1 VIELTEKEKKA
12 FKDVR
17 ESFIEEPLS
26 GIEDGL
32 IQSYYDADIYKEFKE
47 VAYRLAKRILIEAAK
62 KRGLEVDENDS
73 FGTNDIINNEELK
86 DFNPEFYEDYNALK
100 KYIES
105 ATKEMNVTEIEEFHR
120 KFVHIGGINDS
131 IRNFMTKYIPK
142 INSNLY
148 KLSYEIEQKET
159 KGEIP
164 EYPTDEDWGPED
176 DELEEIEVISSDD
189 AFDWVGDDDEWLKE
203 YENQQEEKREE
214 KLSDEELLECIKFL
228 NTYSKLMTYKG
239 NGQKI
244 VEELTELTKSK
255 KLKEFYD
262 DKKFMKKFEEI
273 MTHDKEKH
281 NYLFHGTQDLE
292 SAESILN
299 QGLGMMRED
308 LSATTYS
315 EFSKDDV
322 ILYSRGFGGEIG
334 RDAIVIID
342 QPINEEG
349 KRENI
354 VQDLDENKQINFAPS
369 GLQGL
374 DGKPNYIV
382 DSRYI
387 IGYVN
392 KRDKQVTFN
401 SRYYDY
407 DKLLQE
413 EKEKTIISESDIGKS
428 TIDTETP
435 IKDTANKKIQ
445 EDLQKMQDI
454 SKNR

>member
-1 VIELTEKEKKA
+1 MIELTEKEKKA

-17 ESFIEEPLS
+17 ESFIEDPLS
-26 GIEDGL
+26 GITDGL
-32 IQSYYDADIYKEFKE
+32 IQSYYDADAYKEFKE
-47 VAYRLAKRILIEAAK
+47 ASYRLAKRILTEAAK

-86 DFNPEFYEDYNALK
+86 DFNPEFYEDYNVLK

-105 ATKEMNVTEIEEFHR
+105 TTKEMNVTEIEEFHR

-142 INSNLY
+142 INGNLY
-148 KLSYEIEQKET
+148 KLSYEIEQKEI
-159 KGEIP
+159 KEEIH

-176 DELEEIEVISSDD
+176 DELEEKEVEVISLDD
-189 AFDWVGDDDEWLKE
+189 AFDWVK
-203 YENQQEEKREE
+203 EE

-228 NTYSKLMTYKG
+228 NAYSKLMSYKS

-255 KLKEFYD
+255 KLKDFYD
-262 DKKFMKKFEEI
+262 DKKFMKKFEKI

-315 EFSKDDV
+315 EFSIDDV
-322 ILYSRGFGGEIG
+322 ILYSRGFGGEVG

-382 DSRYI
+382 DSKYI

-392 KRDKQVTFN
+392 KRDKQVTIN

-407 DKLLQE
+407 DKLMQE
-413 EKEKTIISESDIGKS
+413 EKEKIIISESDIYKS
-428 TIDTETP
+428 TIGTEAQT
-435 IKDTANKKIQ
+435 KDIAKKQIQ
-445 EDLQKMQDI
+445 EDLQKTQNI

>member
-1 VIELTEKEKKA
+1 MIELTEKEKKA

-17 ESFIEEPLS
+17 ESFIEDPLS
-26 GIEDGL
+26 GITDGL
-32 IQSYYDADIYKEFKE
+32 IQSYYDADAYKEFKE
-47 VAYRLAKRILIEAAK
+47 ASYRLAKRILTEAAK

-86 DFNPEFYEDYNALK
+86 DFNPEFYEDYNVLK

-105 ATKEMNVTEIEEFHR
+105 TTKEMNVTEIEEFHR

-142 INSNLY
+142 INGNLY
-148 KLSYEIEQKET
+148 KLSYEIEQKEI
-159 KGEIP
+159 KEEIH

-176 DELEEIEVISSDD
+176 DELEEKEVEVISLDD
-189 AFDWVGDDDEWLKE
+189 AFDWVK
-203 YENQQEEKREE
+203 EE

-228 NTYSKLMTYKG
+228 NAYSKLMSYKS

-255 KLKEFYD
+255 KLKDFYD
-262 DKKFMKKFEEI
+262 DKKFMKKFEKI

-315 EFSKDDV
+315 EFSMDDV
-322 ILYSRGFGGEIG
+322 ILYSRGFVGEVG
-334 RDAIVIID
+334 KDAIVIID
-342 QPINEEG
+342 QPIHEEG

-382 DSRYI
+382 DSKYI

-407 DKLLQE
+407 DKLMQE
-413 EKEKTIISESDIGKS
+413 EKEKIIISESDIYKS
-428 TIDTETP
+428 TIGTEAQT
-435 IKDTANKKIQ
+435 KDIAKKQIQ
-445 EDLQKMQDI
+445 EDLQKTQNI